1 MSKKMKKILILTL
14 LACLC
19 LGALL
24 SVTGCGGKE
33 VTLKNGSFESGEGSN
48 IDGWEI
54 YDYQKTVENP
64 CTTIEIASENGNKY
78 AVINS
83 TSKNDARL
91 VQTIKVKKNSYYKIT
106 VDVWLDKV
114 SDGLDED
121 TRGAGVNVSTKRH
134 SAHSQSLYGS
144 TEGWQTITT
153 YMHTGSEKEVELC
166 ICLGGFS
173 AESPGM
179 VKIDNVNISKVSKLP
194 ANADCFDAEAPAD
207 EAKDSEKML
216 MQIIF
221 GVLLIGLVIYI
232 VFLAIKSDDEDYK
245 NKKNRLGETKPGLGK
260 RDAIILLVMTL
271 ITAVMSFA
279 NLGDMSAANSDW
291 RPVETGEYIVVEFPE
306 ETTISRIAYYGGLPG
321 SGSFNIKYDK
331 TTTGADGEAST
342 TLAQAGRISEVTFYE
357 WKFIDKTFTTKRVK
371 IEATGSGTA
380 LNEMGFFT
388 KNDKGEYEKVEV
400 KVVEENYNKEANP
413 DKNPANLFDE
423 QEELQMY
430 RTYENGTYFDE
441 IYFPRTAYEHIHGES
456 IYEWTHPPLG
466 KTFIS
471 LGIRIFG
478 MNPFGWRFMG
488 TLFGVMMVP
497 LMYLFGFKLF
507 KDRRFAFLAGFLMMF
522 DFMRLSQTRLAT
534 IDSYSCFFVI
544 AMYYFMYDYFS
555 TKSYD
560 RPLWKSFIPLFFSG
574 IMFGLGAA
582 SKWTCLYAGAGL
594 AILFF
599 IAKALEARDYLTGKV
614 KGKGNFKSY
623 LLKNFAPTCGACV
636 VFFIVIPGLIYL
648 LSYIPYMPSKGDMS
662 LWEIM
667 IENQKS
673 MYNYHSGLDATHAF
687 GSPWY
692 TWLIDYR
699 PIWYYSGS
707 GAGLPAG
714 MDSTIMS
721 MGNPA
726 IWWVGLICIIPALYF
741 AFKRKEKAMILVFIA
756 YALQLFPWILVTRVC
771 FIYHYF
777 TAIPFLMFMIVY
789 VIKVLLEDKVIS
801 KYVVIGYLVVI
812 VLLFILF
819 YPALT
824 GMTVK
829 ESFIDGKLRW
839 FSSWDF

>member
-1 MSKKMKKILILTL
+1 MSKKLKKILVFTI

-19 LGALL
+19 FALLL
-24 SVTGCGGKE
+24 SVSGCGE
-33 VTLKNGSFESGEGSN
+33 EAVSLKNGDFESGEGSN
-48 IDGWEI
+48 IEGWQI
-54 YDYQKTVENP
+54 YDYQKSVENP
-64 CTTIEIASENGNKY
+64 CTTIELVSENGNKH

-114 SDGLDED
+114 SEGLNDD
-121 TRGAGVNVSTKRH
+121 TKGAGVNISTKGHSSH
-134 SAHSQSLYGS
+134 SASMYGS
-144 TEGWQTITT
+144 TEGWQTVTA
-153 YMHTGSEKEVELC
+153 YMHTGSDKEVEFC

-173 AESPGM
+173 AESPGL
-179 VKIDNVNISKVSKLP
+179 VKIDNINISKVSKVP
-194 ANADCFDAEAPAD
+194 SGADCFEAQAAED
-207 EAKDSEKML
+207 EAKSSEKTL

-221 GVLLIGLVIYI
+221 TVLLIGLIVYI
-232 VFLAIKSDDEDYK
+232 VLLAIKSDDEDYK
-245 NKKNRLGETKPGLGK
+245 KKRKRLGETKPGLGK
-260 RDAIILLVMTL
+260 RDAIILLVMTF

-279 NLGDMSAANSDW
+279 NLGDMSAASSDW
-291 RPVETGEYIVVEFPE
+291 RPAQSGEYVVVEFPE
-306 ETTISRIAYYGGLPG
+306 ETTVSRIAYYGGLPG
-321 SGSFNIKYDK
+321 SGSFSIKYDK
-331 TTTGADGEAST
+331 TTTDDNGETSTVFTSAS
-342 TLAQAGRISEVTFYE
+342 RISEVTFYE
-357 WKFIDKTFTTKRVK
+357 WKFIDKTFTAKKVK
-371 IEATGSGTA
+371 IEATGTGTA
-380 LNEMGFFT
+380 LNEMGFFS
-388 KNDKGEYEKVEV
+388 KNEKGEYEKIQV
-400 KVVEENYNKEANP
+400 KVVEESYDKEKNTK
-413 DKNPANLFDE
+413 KNPGKLFDE
-423 QEELQMY
+423 QDELQMF
-430 RTYENGTYFDE
+430 RTFENGTYFDE
-441 IYFPRTAYEHIHGES
+441 IYFPRTAYEHIHGET

-471 LGIRIFG
+471 IGIRIFG

-497 LMYLFGFKLF
+497 LMYLFGLKLF
-507 KDRRFAFLAGFLMMF
+507 KDRRFAFIAAFLIMF

-534 IDSYSCFFVI
+534 IDSYSCFFVM

-555 TKSYD
+555 KKSLGY
-560 RPLWKSFIPLFFSG
+560 PLWKSFIPLFLSG
-574 IMFGLGAA
+574 VMFGLGTA
-582 SKWTCLYAGAGL
+582 SKWTCLYGGAGL

-599 IAKALEARDYLTGKV
+599 ITKALEVRSYLTGKV
-614 KGKGNFKSY
+614 SGKGTLKSY
-623 LLKNFAPTCGACV
+623 LLKNFLPTCGACV
-636 VFFIVIPGLIYL
+636 VFFILIPGLIYL

-673 MYNYHSGLDATHAF
+673 MYNYHSGLDATHSF

-692 TWLIDYR
+692 TWLVDYR

-707 GAGLPAG
+707 GAGLAAG

-726 IWWVGLICIIPALYF
+726 IWWVGLICVIPCLYF
-741 AFKRKEKAMILVFIA
+741 AFKRREKAMMLVFIA
-756 YALQLFPWILVTRVC
+756 YAMQLFPWILVTRVC

-777 TAIPFLMFMIVY
+777 TAIPFLIFMIVY

-801 KYVVIGYLVVI
+801 KYVVIGYLAVVL
-812 VLLFILF
+812 LLFILF